1 MTQAAQVRPPV
12 RCTGVHLRRPHFFL
26 FRASDAARRY
36 AAAMTDEIR
45 VQVADSLSDD
55 DLAAIE
61 RLLPQ
66 LSSTG
71 TFDRARVLSMLEHD
85 GTDLI
90 VAREGDRLVGM
101 ATLASFPLP
110 TGVRGHLDDVV
121 VDQALR
127 GRGIARQLLEAVI
140 ELARERGL
148 RTLDLTSRPSRESA
162 IRLYESVGFERR
174 GSMLMRYAGELE

>member
-1 MTQAAQVRPPV
+1 MPA
-12 RCTGVHLRRPHFFL
+12 
-26 FRASDAARRY
+26 
-36 AAAMTDEIR
+36 EIR

-66 LSSTG
+66 LSSTA
-71 TFDRARVLSMLEHD
+71 TFDRARIESMLEHD

-90 VAREGDRLVGM
+90 VARDGDRLVGM
-101 ATLASFPLP
+101 ATLATFPLP

-121 VDQALR
+121 VDAEQR
-127 GRGIARQLLEAVI
+127 GRGIARTLLETVI

-148 RTLDLTSRPSRESA
+148 RTLDLTSRPTRQSA

-174 GSMLMRYAGELE
+174 DSMLMRYSGRMPTAADGRVSG

>member
-1 MTQAAQVRPPV
+1 MTA
-12 RCTGVHLRRPHFFL
+12 
-26 FRASDAARRY
+26 
-36 AAAMTDEIR
+36 EIR
-45 VQVADSLSDD
+45 VHLVESLSDG

-61 RLLPQ
+61 GLLPQ
-66 LSSTG
+66 LSSTA
-71 TFDRARVLSMLEHD
+71 TFDRDRVRSMLLHD

-121 VDQALR
+121 VDQEFR
-127 GRGIARQLLEAVI
+127 GRGIARLLLEAVI

-148 RTLDLTSRPSRESA
+148 RTLDLTSRPGRASA
-162 IRLYESVGFERR
+162 ICLYESLGFERR
-174 GSMLMRYAGELE
+174 DSMLMRYGGELKR

>member
-1 MTQAAQVRPPV
+1 
-12 RCTGVHLRRPHFFL
+12 
-26 FRASDAARRY
+26 
-36 AAAMTDEIR
+36 MTDEVDIHL
-45 VQVADSLSDD
+45 AESLSDE

-66 LSSTG
+66 LSSSAR
-71 TFDRARVLSMLEHD
+71 FDGARVRSMLAHD

-90 VAREGDRLVGM
+90 VARDGGRLVGM

-121 VDQALR
+121 VDQQLR
-127 GRGIARQLLEAVI
+127 GRGIARLLLEAVI

-148 RTLDLTSRPSRESA
+148 RTLDLTSRPSRQSA

-174 GSMLMRYAGELE
+174 ASVLMRYSGAA